1 MIAIFDY
8 GSGNLRSAHRAFAQS
23 GADVKVTANVD
34 EAFAADGLVV
44 PGVGAYA
51 ACMEQLIA
59 AGGDE
64 LIRARAAAK
73 KKVLGICVGAQ
84 ILFESGIEKAGHD
97 GVGIYKGSVTEIDN
111 QVLPHIGWNT
121 VEVGAG
127 STLFAGVEHES
138 FYFVHS
144 FAAKVAVPN
153 AVTTWA
159 EYGER
164 FVAAVEGEYISATQF
179 HPEKSG
185 AAGALLIKN
194 WIESL

>member
-97 GVGIYKGSVTEIDN
+97 GVGIYQGSVTELDN
-111 QVLPHIGWNT
+111 PVLPHIGWNT
-121 VEVGAG
+121 VEVGTG
-127 STLFAGVEHES
+127 STLFAGVEQES

-185 AAGALLIKN
+185 VAGARLIKN

>member
-8 GSGNLRSAHRAFAQS
+8 GSGNLRSAERAFAQS
-23 GADVKVTANVD
+23 GAEVRVTSRVD
-34 EAFAADGLVV
+34 EAFEAQGLVL

-51 ACMEQLIA
+51 ACMNQLIA

-84 ILFESGIEKAGHD
+84 VLFESGIEKEGHE
-97 GVGIYKGSVTEIDN
+97 GIGIYQGEVSRIAN
-111 QVLPHIGWNT
+111 PVLPHIGWNT
-121 VEVGAG
+121 VEVGDG
-127 STLFAGVEHES
+127 SILFAGIESES

-144 FAAKVAVPN
+144 YAAKVAVPE
-153 AVTTWA
+153 AITTWS
-159 EYGER
+159 EYGEK

-185 AAGALLIKN
+185 AAGARLIKN
-194 WIESL
+194 WIDSL